1 VHFVGH
7 VADEELTAYYEIA
20 DIFLC
25 CSEHEGFCVPLIES
39 FHMGLPVLAYAAT
52 AVPATMDGAGVLF
65 TNKHPMHVAALIDAV
80 ASDRQLQ
87 DRIIEGQYAALDR
100 LEAKNF
106 GRTLLSFVD
115 QVLAAPRQPH
125 PEVAFDFWDQL
136 QRREELDELRR
147 HRPAAFRASPEGR

>member
-1 VHFVGH
+1 
-7 VADEELTAYYEIA
+7 
-20 DIFLC
+20 
-25 CSEHEGFCVPLIES
+25 
-39 FHMGLPVLAYAAT
+39 
-52 AVPATMDGAGVLF
+52 
-65 TNKHPMHVAALIDAV
+65 V

-115 QVLAAPRQPH
+115 QVLAVPRQPH